1 MKLKCQWSL
10 HLPQHSSQRRQQ
22 RKDCT
27 LKRKKLFYLLSFTSS
42 TPAPK
47 TLVKQIPRKIPCRNR
62 VKDWLKNSEVMSGW
76 PFRLAVNVLGAE
88 LVCLNHRVQ
97 DIQER
102 WLRAAHVRE
111 LHFTQWLNGHRDSC
125 HGSVCN
131 EWHQCSHR
139 RLTAEGLISFPD
151 FLFFHSVC
159 PDGRSSRLEALHNI
173 SLNHTVYSVKKGI
186 HMTGFISTVCLSHLQ
201 SNGF

>member
-47 TLVKQIPRKIPCRNR
+47 TLVKQIPRKIPCWNR

-111 LHFTQWLNGHRDSC
+111 LHFTQWLNGYRDSC
-125 HGSVCN
+125 HGSVCY
-131 EWHQCSHR
+131 EWHPVFTQTPYSWGTHF
-139 RLTAEGLISFPD
+139 LPGLSFLS
-151 FLFFHSVC
+151 F
-159 PDGRSSRLEALHNI
+159 
-173 SLNHTVYSVKKGI
+173 
-186 HMTGFISTVCLSHLQ
+186 CLPRWQKQQIGSIAQHIT
-201 SNGF
+201 